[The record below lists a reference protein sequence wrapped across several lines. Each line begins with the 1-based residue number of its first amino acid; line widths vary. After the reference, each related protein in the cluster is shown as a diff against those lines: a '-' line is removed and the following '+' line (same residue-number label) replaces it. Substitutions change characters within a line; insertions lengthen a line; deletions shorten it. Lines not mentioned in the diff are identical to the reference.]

1 MSTLKLIHVTCV
13 VISIHFFFL
22 RGIWMMF
29 DSPLL
34 QARWVK
40 IVPHVIDATLL
51 FSALALAW
59 QIEQYPFV
67 HGWLTAKVFGLI
79 AYIILGTIALKRG
92 KTRQIRVLAWTAAL
106 LVFSFIVWVAATHN
120 PIPFLNA

>member
-1 MSTLKLIHVTCV
+1 MPTLKLIHISCV

-59 QIEQYPFV
+59 QIKQYPFV

-92 KTRQIRVLAWTAAL
+92 KTRQIRVLAWVAAL

-120 PIPFLNA
+120 PAPFLNA